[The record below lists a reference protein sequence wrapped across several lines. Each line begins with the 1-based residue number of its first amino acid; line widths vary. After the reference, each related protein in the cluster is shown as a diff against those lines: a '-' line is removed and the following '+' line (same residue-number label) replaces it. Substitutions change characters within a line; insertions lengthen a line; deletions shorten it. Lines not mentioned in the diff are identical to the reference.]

1 MSKTQHY
8 RRFVQDAKKWAGKK
22 VNRNERRYDDN

>member
-8 RRFVQDAKKWAGKK
+8 RRFAEDAKKWAKK
-22 VNRNERRYDDN
+22 QIHGSERRY